1 MTVRV
6 LAGGGGAS
14 DPRDPDFKLV
24 TTLLQANS
32 YGVSAG
38 NGANN
43 SVILDSSGNSYSQTI
58 SGAPCQG
65 RDSPFSAP
73 AGYWSTYM
81 DGGSEYYKIA
91 THDDF
96 AFGTG
101 AFTIEMWIWRQQAT
115 HTYSGHMA
123 LYDGRNGG
131 GSNRVYLYINA
142 SDKLVASINA
152 SDKGTSS
159 SSIPDNQWVHVAL
172 TRTGSYGYLYING
185 TQEASFSDSTDIA
198 KPSSHLYIGVE
209 QDASS
214 NDFLGWMSNVRVLK
228 GTAAYT
234 SGYSVPST
242 PLTAITNTK
251 LLIASTNNMLE
262 DRSSSN
268 HTLLANSSPEQ
279 NSFSPFQLPAGSAAY
294 DAAVHGGSISFE
306 RAESE
311 YITMSHSNFAMGTG
325 NFTIE
330 GWVKFTKNSEDH
342 GIYHT
347 SSGAITTGST
357 EGPSIGVATGSYYW
371 TIYSGAGTKTF
382 DNTPKPQL
390 YTWYHFAM
398 VRGTVDGMAN
408 VLRLYING
416 VKANDG
422 GYDGWV
428 DNTNYTWSNIAIGT
442 YYQNPYSHTGQIS
455 NLRVVKGTAIY
466 TDNFTPPTA
475 PVTNTGSET
484 VLLLNG
490 TNGGIVDAS
499 RNFNFRTRGNTQVDT
514 TTKKFG
520 TGSIEFNGHTSGQQ
534 LEGPANVH
542 YGGNNL
548 QRILNQY
555 KFTVEFWLYVTS
567 YHAAY
572 MDIVGVFN
580 GSSSGWLIY
589 QNGTNLDA
597 YINGSTMISATAPS
611 TGAWHHVALTRDGTT
626 LRMFVNGSLHGSATT
641 SSTGISQTQYPL
653 LLGETGSRNALN
665 GFIDDFRITLGKA
678 RYTSN
683 FTAPTEEFLAI

>member
-6 LAGGGGAS
+6 LAGGGGAA
-14 DPRDPDFKLV
+14 DPRDDDFKLV
-24 TTLLQANS
+24 TTLLQAN
-32 YGVSAG
+32 GVS

-43 SVILDSSGNSYSQTI
+43 SSILDSSGNSYSQTI

-81 DGGSEYYKIA
+81 DGGSEFYKIA

-101 AFTIEMWIWRQQAT
+101 AYTIEMWIWRQMAT
-115 HTYSGHMA
+115 DTYGGQMN
-123 LYDGRNGG
+123 LYDGRDGG
-131 GSNRVYLYINA
+131 NTNRVLFYVNGNSKLAAYINGA
-142 SDKLVASINA
+142 V
-152 SDKGTSS
+152 KGTSTDDV
-159 SSIPDNQWVHVAL
+159 PENQWVHVAI
-172 TRTGSYGYLYING
+172 TRTGTYGYLYMNG
-185 TQEASFSDSTDIA
+185 TQVASWSGDSTDIA
-198 KPSSHLYIGVE
+198 KPSSYLYIGV
-209 QDASS
+209 ASDGTS
-214 NDFLGWMSNVRVLK
+214 YDFLGWMSNVRVLK

-234 SGYSVPST
+234 GSYT
-242 PLTAITNTK
+242 PPTTPATAITNTK
-251 LLIASTNNMLE
+251 LLIASTNNLLE
-262 DRSSSN
+262 DQSSTN
-268 HTLLANSSPEQ
+268 HTILSNSSAEQ
-279 NSFSPFQLPAGSAAY
+279 NSFSPFQLPAASAAY

-325 NFTIE
+325 AFTIE
-330 GWVKFTKNSEDH
+330 AWVKFTKNNEDH

-357 EGPSIGVATGSYYW
+357 EGPSIGVASGSYYW
-371 TIYSGAGTKTF
+371 TIYGGAGTKTF
-382 DNTPKPQL
+382 DQTPKPQM
-390 YTWYHFAM
+390 YTWYHVAL
-398 VRGTVDGMAN
+398 VRASDNTTRFYV
-408 VLRLYING
+408 NG
-416 VKANDG
+416 VPASDG
-422 GYDGWV
+422 GVTSWSDT
-428 DNTNYTWSNIAIGT
+428 TNYTWSNIAIGT

-455 NLRVVKGTAIY
+455 NLRVVKGSAMY
-466 TDNFTPPTA
+466 SGGGFTPPTA

-520 TGSIEFNGHTSGQQ
+520 TGSIEFQGHSSGQQ

-542 YGGNNL
+542 YGGNQL

-567 YHAAY
+567 YHASY
-572 MDIVGVFN
+572 MDIVGIFN

-589 QNGTNLDA
+589 QNGTNLQV
-597 YINGSTMISATAPS
+597 YMNGNTMITATAPS
-611 TGAWHHVALTRDGTT
+611 AGAWHHIAMTRDGTT